1 MPCHNIVSLYVV
13 LQMRKSVWFS
23 RLWVVFGPH
32 ESGEGGGGA
41 NEKPTNSISIYFSQP
56 TSRSKALLLLSL
68 LFLLLYMIFES
79 YNELAAVVND
89 SFTFFI
95 NLVSSP
101 HEKKKKH
108 LA

>member
-1 MPCHNIVSLYVV
+1 MLCICAALEIMSSLV
-13 LQMRKSVWFS
+13 
-23 RLWVVFGPH
+23 
-32 ESGEGGGGA
+32 
-41 NEKPTNSISIYFSQP
+41 
-56 TSRSKALLLLSL
+56 
-68 LFLLLYMIFES
+68 LYMIFES